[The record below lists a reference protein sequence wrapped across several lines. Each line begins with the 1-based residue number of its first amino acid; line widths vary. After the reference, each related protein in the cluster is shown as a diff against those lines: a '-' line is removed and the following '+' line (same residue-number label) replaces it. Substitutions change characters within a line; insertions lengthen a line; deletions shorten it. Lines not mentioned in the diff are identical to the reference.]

1 MYSPVTSAHYPEQ
14 QTGSKNGDA
23 GIPETNIQTVRFYM
37 SQQLGGQ
44 QVFILREGTTRT
56 RGKEVQRSN
65 IMAAKA
71 IAGAVRSTLGP
82 RGMDKMLVSGSGDIV
97 ITNDGATILGEIAV
111 KHPGAKM
118 VIEVARTQDKEVGDG
133 TTTAVILVGA
143 LMEQAESMLEQ
154 GIHPTV
160 IAEGYRTGME
170 KALEIANSLSLK
182 VDSTDRKLLI
192 KIANTAITGKS
203 IEQVKVKLDSI
214 IVDAVMTV
222 AEKEGGKTLVDE
234 DDVMIKKQKG
244 PSMDDAELIRG
255 VIIDKVRIHDGMP
268 KKIIKAKVALIATP
282 LEITKTQ
289 VKAKIR
295 ISTADQ
301 ITAFSEQ
308 ERESLKKIADAII
321 SSGANVLLCQ
331 KGISDITQ
339 FYLAK
344 AGILAIEDVPEKDMK
359 YAGRALNANIVGK
372 PEALT
377 AKDLGSA
384 ELVEE
389 DTEGKVTRIS
399 GCKNPKTTTI
409 LLRGTSDYLLDEL
422 ERAVVDGTRVVMDAM
437 EDGTYVVGGGAVETE
452 LLMKIREYAQT
463 VGGRIQ
469 MAIEAYAAAY
479 ESIPRA
485 LAENSGFDPIDKLV
499 ELKNVHAMGKKN
511 FGLNVYEGKVVD
523 MLAEGVIEPLR
534 SKRQSIQSA
543 SETAIMLIRI
553 DDMMVSQSKN

>member
-1 MYSPVTSAHYPEQ
+1 
-14 QTGSKNGDA
+14 
-23 GIPETNIQTVRFYM
+23 M

-44 QVFILREGTTRT
+44 PIIILRQGTTQT

-65 IMAAKA
+65 IAAAKA

-82 RGMDKMLVSGSGDIV
+82 RGMDKMLVGPTGDIV

-118 VIEVARTQDKEVGDG
+118 VIEVAHTQDDEVGDG
-133 TTTAVILVGA
+133 TTTAIILVGA

-160 IAEGYRTGME
+160 IAEGYRMGMD
-170 KALEIANSLSLK
+170 KALEILKSLALK
-182 VDSTDRKLLI
+182 VDSSDRKILL
-192 KIANTAITGKS
+192 KIASTAITGKS
-203 IEQVKVKLDSI
+203 IEQVKGKLDGI

-222 AEKEGGKTLVDE
+222 AERADGKTLVDE
-234 DDVMIKKQKG
+234 EDVMIKKQKG
-244 PSMDDAELIRG
+244 PSMDDVELIRG
-255 VIIDKVRIHDGMP
+255 VVLDKTRMNQGMP
-268 KKIIKAKVALIATP
+268 KKITGAKVAMVAMP

-295 ISTADQ
+295 ITNVDQ
-301 ITAFSEQ
+301 VNAFSEQ
-308 ERESLKKIADAII
+308 EHETLKKLADAII
-321 SSGANVLLCQ
+321 ISGANVLLCQ
-331 KGISDITQ
+331 KGIADASQ

-344 AGILAIEDVPEKDMK
+344 AGILTIEDIPEKDMK
-359 YAGRALNANIVGK
+359 YAARALHATIVNK
-372 PEALT
+372 PESLT
-377 AKDLGSA
+377 AKDLGIA
-384 ELVEE
+384 DLVEE
-389 DTEGKVTRIS
+389 DTEGKITRIS

-409 LLRGTSDYLLDEL
+409 LLRGTSDLLLDEL
-422 ERAVVDGTRVVMDAM
+422 ERAVIDGTRVVMDAM

-463 VGGRIQ
+463 VGGRVQ
-469 MAIEAYAAAY
+469 LAIEAYAAAY

-499 ELKNVHAMGKKN
+499 ELKNVHSQGRKHA
-511 FGLNVYEGKVVD
+511 GLNVFLGTVVD

-543 SETAIMLIRI
+543 SETAIMLIRV
-553 DDMMVSQSKN
+553 DDMMITQQGGRGGAPGM